1 MQIKNDYSIIWESV
15 KGNEKGMGL
24 FNGEIGYVT
33 DIKDDILI
41 ADFDGRIVS
50 FESLENIV
58 LAYAITIH
66 KSQGSEFD
74 CVLMPL
80 LTSQYIMLAKNL
92 LYTGITRAKKEIS
105 IIGQKKALAI
115 AIKNN
120 SVAKRNTMLAQRII
134 NELDK

>member
-1 MQIKNDYSIIWESV
+1 
-15 KGNEKGMGL
+15 MGL

-80 LTSQYIMLAKNL
+80 LTSQYIMLAKKLVIYRYYSSKERDFYYRSEKKHWL
-92 LYTGITRAKKEIS
+92 LQSKK
-105 IIGQKKALAI
+105 QLCCK
-115 AIKNN
+115 
-120 SVAKRNTMLAQRII
+120 KRNTMLAQRII